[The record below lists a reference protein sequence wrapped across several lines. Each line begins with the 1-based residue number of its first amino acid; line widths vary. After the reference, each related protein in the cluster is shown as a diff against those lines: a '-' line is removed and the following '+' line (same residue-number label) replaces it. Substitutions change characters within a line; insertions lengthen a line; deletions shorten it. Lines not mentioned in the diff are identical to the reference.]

1 MVVKLLTTIN
11 KQKDSVY
18 TNWQMQGMNYF
29 TSTNTT
35 KQKGHKM
42 RIGKRIMYDT
52 MNSWNGQK
60 SLAYN
65 LKIYN
70 VIRSDLRQKA
80 YEFFGDDNISCE
92 LYADIDSMIDDFT
105 HSCNCCY
112 TAGFNG
118 RSGGYLVLYKSS
130 KIVQHKDDGTTRT
143 RIETY
148 MTGLDEQDVPSDVKK
163 KFHKLAQDIVNHAEQ
178 ILSDYDIVEQEIMI
192 PKKIKTLK
200 HKGE

>member
-1 MVVKLLTTIN
+1 
-11 KQKDSVY
+11 
-18 TNWQMQGMNYF
+18 
-29 TSTNTT
+29 
-35 KQKGHKM
+35 M

-80 YEFFGDDNISCE
+80 YEIMGDENIACE
-92 LYADIDSMIDDFT
+92 LYDDISRFIDDFT
-105 HSCNCCY
+105 VDCGYGY

-118 RSGGYLVLYKSS
+118 RSGGYLVLYKSCR
-130 KIVQHKDDGTTRT
+130 ITQHKDDGTMHT

-148 MTGLDEQDVPSDVKK
+148 MTGLDEQEVPSEVKK
-163 KFHKLAQDIVNHAEQ
+163 KFHKLAQDIVNHTEWF
-178 ILSDYDIVEQEIMI
+178 LSNYDIVEQEIMI
-192 PKKIKTLK
+192 PTKIKTLQP
-200 HKGE
+200 KGE